1 MEQVKR
7 LERTLKEANTF
18 LRHFDLTLLENL
30 PYPEL
35 RSLLFSATKASEGLE
50 KIKKGGETDA
60 REIRAFGA
68 KVSGLCDG
76 ERSS

>member
-1 MEQVKR
+1 MDKVKR

-35 RSLLFSATKASEGLE
+35 RSLLFSATRAYEGLE
-50 KIKKGGETDA
+50 KIKKGVKQMPGKYGHLVQ
-60 REIRAFGA
+60 R
-68 KVSGLCDG
+68 
-76 ERSS
+76 